1 MQKRS
6 VQRGRPAGATTFDAE
21 LAQAFGAAVRA
32 LRLERGVAQESLAHL
47 AGIERSH
54 MGKVER
60 GEHMPTLAI
69 IFKIAGALQCSTAVL
84 MSEAEGQLT
93 AAAQPEAAAWPIR
106 RKPVRRCSRGA
117 KCSAAGM
124 GLAPIPLEASEARSA
139 AGAKA

>member
-1 MQKRS
+1 MQKRT

-21 LAQAFGAAVRA
+21 LALAFGAAVRA

-69 IFKIAGALQCSTAVL
+69 ILKIARAL
-84 MSEAEGQLT
+84 G
-93 AAAQPEAAAWPIR
+93 
-106 RKPVRRCSRGA
+106 
-117 KCSAAGM
+117 CSAADLM
-124 GLAPIPLEASEARSA
+124 TATESRLAA
-139 AGAKA
+139 AESSS

>member
-6 VQRGRPAGATTFDAE
+6 IQRGRPTGATTYDAE

-32 LRLERGVAQESLAHL
+32 LRTERGIAQESLAHL

-69 IFKIAGALQCSTAVL
+69 IFKIAGALECSTTVL
-84 MSEAEGQLT
+84 MGKTEELL
-93 AAAQPEAAAWPIR
+93 AA
-106 RKPVRRCSRGA
+106 VR
-117 KCSAAGM
+117 
-124 GLAPIPLEASEARSA
+124 E
-139 AGAKA
+139 

>member
-6 VQRGRPAGATTFDAE
+6 IQRGRPAGTTTYDAE

-32 LRLERGVAQESLAHL
+32 LRAERGIAQESLANL

-69 IFKIAGALQCSTAVL
+69 IFKIAGALECSTSVL
-84 MSEAEGQLT
+84 MTETESQL
-93 AAAQPEAAAWPIR
+93 AAA
-106 RKPVRRCSRGA
+106 
-117 KCSAAGM
+117 
-124 GLAPIPLEASEARSA
+124 RS
-139 AGAKA
+139 